1 MTYFPTI
8 STFFQMNLETP
19 NPQTDINDNN
29 DSKRRHEDHL
39 TALRS
44 TIARLQ
50 RQEMESTEKIE
61 RVESELENEN
71 LTESERAELANAQT
85 MWYGK
90 LAAVNERLKQLRVS
104 LASHEEEQERKV
116 KQEKEKRKEIEIEF
130 NMRQKKEQ
138 AEDRRLQSLLR
149 LKPKKLTIEDP
160 AMAEEFIKDF
170 LQFAEIHLRSESERR
185 TLIPSLLQ
193 HSMKDE
199 PGHSVFLQ
207 KIANG
212 KIRFW
217 DLIELKREFLNH
229 YAGL

>member
-104 LASHEEEQERKV
+104 LASHEEEQERKSPNLYEHLISFTA
-116 KQEKEKRKEIEIEF
+116 KANAHQSIRS
-130 NMRQKKEQ
+130 MR
-138 AEDRRLQSLLR
+138 SV
-149 LKPKKLTIEDP
+149 
-160 AMAEEFIKDF
+160 
-170 LQFAEIHLRSESERR
+170 EIHYLRSFSNKWR
-185 TLIPSLLQ
+185 
-193 HSMKDE
+193 K
-199 PGHSVFLQ
+199 
-207 KIANG
+207 
-212 KIRFW
+212 
-217 DLIELKREFLNH
+217 
-229 YAGL
+229 